1 MSSQPEPHDEGPPI
15 RVLLIEPDAAEAER
29 LRGCLQLEPRR
40 FEVGHAPSLET
51 ALALLG
57 ADGCD
62 AVVLA
67 LSQGADG
74 SHAVARVREISS
86 LPVVCI
92 TDHAVPDL
100 LMAAV
105 RAGARDCLVRAE
117 AQGPLLVRAVL
128 HAVERERL
136 EEELRDVR
144 ARERFLATHDPLTGL
159 PNRFAFEDRLKRK
172 ILRAAQLE
180 KHLAVLFV
188 GLDRFRMVNDTTGH
202 GAGDELLV
210 QVSERLRRAV
220 RRTDGVARV
229 GGDEFVTL
237 LYDVR
242 SANNATRVARKLE
255 DLLSEPFRVE
265 GHECWITPSIGIA
278 MFPRDG
284 AEPEALMRA
293 SYTAMR
299 EVKARGG
306 GGQGFYTA
314 AMRDLGKQRMQL
326 ETRLRRALEA
336 DELQLFYQP
345 KVETDT
351 GRIVGAEGLLRWTDA
366 ELGVVEP
373 KTVIPVAEETGLI
386 AAIGQ
391 WSLHTACMQNAQWQ
405 RAGFGPLRMSVNLSP
420 RQMADERIRE
430 SVVRALWDSG
440 LDASLLE
447 LEITENCLVENEEAA
462 SRLLEQLKGIGVAV
476 SLDDFGTGFS
486 SLSYLKRFPV
496 DILKIDQSFV
506 RDIAVDPDDAAIVS
520 AIISI
525 AQNLDLGVIAEGVET
540 EEQLAFL
547 RGRGCPEMQ
556 GFLMSP
562 AVPAKEFTEM
572 LKRQAERG

>member
-1 MSSQPEPHDEGPPI
+1 MSAHPPHDRGPPI
-15 RVLLIEPDAAEAER
+15 RVLLVEPDVAEARR
-29 LRGCLQLEPRR
+29 LRDCLQRYPER
-40 FEVGHAPSLET
+40 FEVGHAPRAQT

-57 ADGCD
+57 ADGYD

-67 LSQGADG
+67 IGEGPDG
-74 SHAVARVREISS
+74 PSTVARIRETSP

-92 TDHAVPDL
+92 AENATPETL
-100 LMAAV
+100 LEAL
-105 RAGARDCLVRAE
+105 RAGAQDCLVRAE
-117 AQGPLLVRAVL
+117 AQPSLLIRAVV
-128 HAVERERL
+128 HAVERQRL
-136 EEELRDVR
+136 SDELRDVR

-159 PNRFAFEDRLKRK
+159 PNRFSFEDRLKRK
-172 ILRAAQLE
+172 IVRAAQLE
-180 KHLAVLFV
+180 KHLGVLFI
-188 GLDRFRMVNDTTGH
+188 GLDRFRHVNDTTGH
-202 GAGDELLV
+202 AAGDELLV
-210 QVSERLRRAV
+210 QVSERLRRTV
-220 RRTDGVARV
+220 RRTDGLARV
-229 GGDEFVTL
+229 GGDEFVML

-242 SANNATRVARKLE
+242 GAQNASMVARKMK

-265 GHECWITPSIGIA
+265 GRECWITPSIGIS

-284 AEPEALMRA
+284 AESEQLMRA
-293 SYTAMR
+293 AYTAMR
-299 EVKARGG
+299 EVRAQGG
-306 GGQGFYTA
+306 GGQGFFKS
-314 AMRDLGKQRMQL
+314 AMHDQTQQRMLL
-326 ETRLRRALEA
+326 ETRLRKALESG
-336 DELQLFYQP
+336 DLKLFYQP

-366 ELGVVEP
+366 ELGPVEP

-386 AAIGQ
+386 SEIGE
-391 WSLHTACMQNAQWQ
+391 WSLHTACAQNAEWQ
-405 RAGFGPLRMSVNLSP
+405 RAGFGPLRVSVNLSP
-420 RQMADERIRE
+420 RQMTDDGIRE

-440 LDASLLE
+440 LDPSLLE

-462 SRLLEQLKGIGVAV
+462 SRLLQQLKEVGVAV

-547 RGRGCPEMQ
+547 RSRGCPEMQ

-572 LKRQAERG
+572 LRRQAERS